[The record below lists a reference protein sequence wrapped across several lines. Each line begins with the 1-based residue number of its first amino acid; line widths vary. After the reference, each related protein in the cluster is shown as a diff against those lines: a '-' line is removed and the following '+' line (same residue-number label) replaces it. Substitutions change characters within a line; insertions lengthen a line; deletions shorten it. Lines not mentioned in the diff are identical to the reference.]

1 MSWKRAGAKSHPSS
15 SGRRCWRNSVRS
27 MRWRICVTRRSIN
40 GSTKWTNSSTRSRR
54 SAGGSS
60 RMRFSGNCCRR
71 KRRRRKCIPLPREWR
86 RKKNMV
92 AFKEEFPY
100 LRGDSGQLFEFDQAW
115 LRAAITRAA
124 NDAGYPKW
132 WLTDHVTESI
142 AFYLRLRND
151 ESVVPFDQLSQTV
164 RYVLKVIGYKEIVPH
179 FVPGP
184 PPVSCSLLTIAQE
197 AGAGYEL
204 AFFDGLEK
212 RISALVNA
220 GADSV
225 LLCDLQACVKHL
237 RGAKAWTRTCD
248 TLREEVI
255 CFVRERLSS
264 TPELQHLRCF
274 MR

>member
-1 MSWKRAGAKSHPSS
+1 
-15 SGRRCWRNSVRS
+15 
-27 MRWRICVTRRSIN
+27 
-40 GSTKWTNSSTRSRR
+40 
-54 SAGGSS
+54 
-60 RMRFSGNCCRR
+60 
-71 KRRRRKCIPLPREWR
+71 
-86 RKKNMV
+86 MV

-124 NDAGYPKW
+124 NEAGYPKW

-179 FVPGP
+179 FVPTP
-184 PPVSCSLLTIAQE
+184 PPVSFSLLAIAQD

-212 RISALVNA
+212 RITALVSA
-220 GADSV
+220 GADS
-225 LLCDLQACVKHL
+225 LLLTDLQACVKHL
-237 RGAKAWTRTCD
+237 RGAKTWTRTCD
-248 TLREEVI
+248 TLREEII
-255 CFVRERLSS
+255 CFVRERLAID
-264 TPELQHLRCF
+264 PELQHLRCF